1 MPERIPVSP
10 AGKLG
15 GVVGHI
21 EEPTFAESMIE
32 SLKQEIEK
40 FKKRDAPGDKD
51 LIADAERTI
60 AYYENGP
67 TGGVDVENPGQPVE
81 QPAPRRRRQPA

>member
-32 SLKQEIEK
+32 SLKQEIVK
-40 FKKRDAPGDKD
+40 FSKRKAPGDD
-51 LIADAERTI
+51 QLIIDAERTI
-60 AYYENGP
+60 P
-67 TGGVDVENPGQPVE
+67 GVSLVLV
-81 QPAPRRRRQPA
+81 AV